1 MKNYLFFLSKHATII
16 TLLTYIFGMVFS
28 MILFLI
34 LNLDFGEITF
44 SNDIGSSIDIFI
56 HNTKVQ
62 LIIIIGALFL
72 GIPTT
77 ILLFINGFAI
87 GMTLAQAYIS
97 GDLSKLLLHLLPHG
111 IFEIPGFLLVA
122 ILSYQ
127 LLNIFLNG
135 NILRNFI
142 KFLKQKKYLFLLSL
156 ILTMIAA
163 IIEGL

>member
-1 MKNYLFFLSKHATII
+1 
-16 TLLTYIFGMVFS
+16 
-28 MILFLI
+28 
-34 LNLDFGEITF
+34 F

-142 KFLKQKKYLFLLSL
+142 KFLKQKKYL
-156 ILTMIAA
+156 
-163 IIEGL
+163 